1 MKKFE
6 VVLDEPCR
14 PALVEIGKEEQLD
27 CMQKQEEPDD
37 QETKIQRLNNTL
49 RKVLSSRT
57 DITKVTELVI
67 LSVGRAVFLFSSIYY
82 IYISIYCFS
91 LINAGKSYV
100 SVKSVEYII
109 NFFGLTCV
117 QHYVTQQMGGN
128 ASWNDKHGLY

>member
-6 VVLDEPCR
+6 VVLDEPCQ

-49 RKVLSSRT
+49 RKVLSART
-57 DITKVTELVI
+57 DVTKVTELII
-67 LSVGRAVFLFSSIYY
+67 LSVGRAVFLFSSIC
-82 IYISIYCFS
+82 CFS

-100 SVKSVEYII
+100 SNPLNIS
-109 NFFGLTCV
+109 
-117 QHYVTQQMGGN
+117 
-128 ASWNDKHGLY
+128 

>member
-100 SVKSVEYII
+100 SVKSVEYIKLFWSYLCSALCNTADGWECI
-109 NFFGLTCV
+109 
-117 QHYVTQQMGGN
+117 ME
-128 ASWNDKHGLY
+128 